1 MYRYERVLP
10 RLLLAAGVALALPHA
25 IAAPARRSAKPAV
38 RAVDGPGLKQA
49 IASNRGKVV
58 LVNFW
63 ATWCQPCVEEFPDL
77 VKLDRAYRGRG
88 LVVLAVSVDEP
99 ETQSRVPV
107 FLASQKAT
115 FLAYV
120 RRPGDSEAFIN
131 AVDKNWSGAVPVT
144 YLFDRSGKAAGKPLV
159 GKQGYAAFAAAVES
173 LLKQAHA
180 DRR

>member
-1 MYRYERVLP
+1 
-10 RLLLAAGVALALPHA
+10 
-25 IAAPARRSAKPAV
+25 
-38 RAVDGPGLKQA
+38 
-49 IASNRGKVV
+49 VV

-99 ETQSRVPV
+99 ETQAKVRP
-107 FLASQKAT
+107 FLTSQKAT
-115 FLAYV
+115 FPAYV

-144 YLFDRSGKAAGKPLV
+144 YLFDASGKPAGKPMV
-159 GKQGYAAFAAAVES
+159 GKQSYAAFAAAVEP
-173 LLKQAHA
+173 LLKQVHA